1 MCDHEAPVNM
11 HVYFFDI
18 YLYIYIFFFQPKL
31 IRNFSRRLSN
41 RLIRLFG
48 EKARPKYCAAS
59 RASSC
64 GGLSFQQLPKKT
76 ETQLLLSLR
85 LRSSCCFFGVTPKKK
100 EQNWGGGNK
109 FPSPARFHAIPRD
122 DVTTGGDG
130 GGDEALVSWSPVRGG
145 HTVHG
150 ERQESK

>member
-11 HVYFFDI
+11 HICIFDI
-18 YLYIYIFFFQPKL
+18 YIYIFFPAKVNPQLLAETQQQIDPPV
-31 IRNFSRRLSN
+31 
-41 RLIRLFG
+41 
-48 EKARPKYCAAS
+48 RPKYCAAS

-85 LRSSCCFFGVTPKKK
+85 LRSSCCFFGVTPKN
-100 EQNWGGGNK
+100 EQNK